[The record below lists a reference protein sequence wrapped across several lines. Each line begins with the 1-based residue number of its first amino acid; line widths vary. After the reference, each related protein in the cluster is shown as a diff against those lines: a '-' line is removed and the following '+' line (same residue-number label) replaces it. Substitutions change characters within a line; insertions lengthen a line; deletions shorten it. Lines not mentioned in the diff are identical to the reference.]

1 MENVVDK
8 QMLRQDL
15 KDALTMHIHLLQEV
29 EDISPEN
36 MEAVTFM
43 MRSFGFMLDRAPS
56 VLYHEED
63 EEDLYYMMFQYYSLL
78 NELKYNISMSFPYNT
93 LNGKTLLKLIEKFP
107 TTFETE
113 MKDWWQNKTGIKI
126 GESKQTIIVSDFEF

>member
-93 LNGKTLLKLIEKFP
+93 LNGQTLLKLIEKFP